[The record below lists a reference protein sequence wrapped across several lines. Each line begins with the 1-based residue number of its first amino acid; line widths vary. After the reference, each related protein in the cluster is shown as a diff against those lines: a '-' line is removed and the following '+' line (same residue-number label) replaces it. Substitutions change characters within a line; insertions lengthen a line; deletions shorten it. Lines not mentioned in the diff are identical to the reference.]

1 MKDYKIILLLDALQD
16 MESAKK
22 WYEKQQTG
30 LGKRMVAD
38 VRQSISELRQNPFI
52 GSVKYWEIRTISCT
66 KFPYALHYSID
77 DLKGEVIIISIFHLH
92 RKPFWE

>member
-22 WYEKQQTG
+22 WYEKQQSG

-38 VRQSISELRQNPFI
+38 VRLSISAIRQNPFI
-52 GSVKYWEIRTISCT
+52 GSVKYLEIRTISCS

-77 DLKGEVIIISIFHLH
+77 ELKMEVIVISIFHLH

>member
-30 LGKRMVAD
+30 LGKRMMAD
-38 VRQSISELRQNPFI
+38 VRLSISAIRQNPFI
-52 GSVKYWEIRTISCT
+52 GSVKYLEIRTISCS
-66 KFPYALHYSID
+66 KFPYSLHYSID
-77 DLKGEVIIISIFHLH
+77 ELKRVVIVISIFHLH